1 MLISDGSSDVCSSV
15 LASSNSAVPKRYR
28 YSGDSSARAG
38 RSIRP
43 PLSGLCA
50 YAAPRAFAARD
61 STSEAAPVSVPL
73 DRGDDFQ
80 GAGCLNRRADHR
92 PESSRRFRHR
102 GPRASLRPS
111 HGCSG
116 SANEEEAVMFRS
128 EEHTSEL
135 QSLMRIS
142 YAVFCLTKQ
151 QIPTLS
157 PTPI

>member
-1 MLISDGSSDVCSSV
+1 MG
-15 LASSNSAVPKRYR
+15 
-28 YSGDSSARAG
+28 GSSARAG

-80 GAGCLNRRADHR
+80 GPGCLNRRADHR

-116 SANEEEAVMFRS
+116 SANEEEAVMFGVLLMLLFVPAAIYILLTMYNDRKS
-128 EEHTSEL
+128 CVKGK
-135 QSLMRIS
+135 SLSGR
-142 YAVFCLTKQ
+142 VD
-151 QIPTLS
+151 
-157 PTPI
+157 